1 MPATIINRTDKKRA
15 CEVMVMGAIP
25 PIFTVSDLRY
35 KTKEVFRKLKERPVV
50 LTQRGRP
57 RAVLVDYAAYAEMTE
72 RQEALETARD
82 AFLLQ
87 RAQETA
93 HAYLPFETLL
103 NQHAALHNERLDLPS
118 GEQDV

>member
-1 MPATIINRTDKKRA
+1 
-15 CEVMVMGAIP
+15 MGTIP

-35 KTKEVFRKLKERPVV
+35 KTKEVFRKLKDQPVV

-57 RAVLVDYAAYAEMTE
+57 QAVLVDYETYAEMTA

-87 RAQETA
+87 RARDTA
-93 HAYLPFETLL
+93 QTYLPFEALL
-103 NQHAALHNERLDLPS
+103 QQHEALHDERLQLPS
-118 GEQDV
+118 REKDV